1 MVKRNIFSI
10 LVALLIMYL
19 SLTGSDTFKKVSIY
33 NIPHL
38 DKIVHFGMYF
48 TWMTVIAFE
57 NHKNIKSTSHLFLIA
72 TIPLCYGILMEVL
85 QSLIIDSRSGSIYD
99 VFFNLGGILI
109 SLLLW
114 IWTKPFIK
122 DKII

>member
-57 NHKNIKSTSHLFLIA
+57 NHKNIKSTPYLFLIA
-72 TIPLCYGILMEVL
+72 IIPLCYGILMEVL
-85 QSLIIDSRSGSIYD
+85 QTFIINSRYGSVYD

-109 SLLLW
+109 SLLMWFW
-114 IWTKPFIK
+114 IKPFLK
-122 DKII
+122 T